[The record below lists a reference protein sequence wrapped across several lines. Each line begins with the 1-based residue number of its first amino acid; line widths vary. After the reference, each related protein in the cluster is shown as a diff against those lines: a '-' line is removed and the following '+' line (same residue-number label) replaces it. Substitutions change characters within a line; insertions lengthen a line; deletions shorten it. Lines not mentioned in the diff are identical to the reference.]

1 MLCSV
6 ACSKPPPSTLN
17 NERSFSV
24 VQLHSRDQGQIQQ
37 QAQTHQRAVQSTPP
51 RDQQLPQQ
59 LLLFAGKSCKH
70 IKRCW
75 HRAVAGST
83 CSFLRCTRSNSLMKS
98 SRAAALK
105 TRRRAQVLPSCGR
118 IGRPQECGAAGAGG
132 RRGRSARGLR
142 WFRIQNNFGFGRRL
156 GVRLCVRRGCE
167 TAAIITTAR
176 WASPRIAT
184 AFSVQLGARLPVR
197 RSKSTYSHL
206 RALTCSSQ
214 KIQHQREH
222 AAHTHPDIRPH
233 SHTSSHHCNIIIIIA
248 AAAPLSPL
256 LPSSRAF
263 SPSCRVA
270 VRAVC
275 RRRLLWIYLVH
286 TQRCRPGMSSGS
298 RMMGAG
304 LKVQGQYLRWWFMGR
319 AHQAGRQIGAAACCS
334 CCRATEIRKQSL

>member
-1 MLCSV
+1 M
-6 ACSKPPPSTLN
+6 
-17 NERSFSV
+17 
-24 VQLHSRDQGQIQQ
+24 
-37 QAQTHQRAVQSTPP
+37 
-51 RDQQLPQQ
+51 
-59 LLLFAGKSCKH
+59 
-70 IKRCW
+70 
-75 HRAVAGST
+75 
-83 CSFLRCTRSNSLMKS
+83 
-98 SRAAALK
+98 
-105 TRRRAQVLPSCGR
+105 
-118 IGRPQECGAAGAGG
+118 
-132 RRGRSARGLR
+132 R

-167 TAAIITTAR
+167 IAAIITTAR

-206 RALTCSSQ
+206 RALTYSPQ

-222 AAHTHPDIRPH
+222 ATHTRPDIRPYC
-233 SHTSSHHCNIIIIIA
+233 HTSSHHCNIIVIIAIA

-275 RRRLLWIYLVH
+275 RRLLCIYLLH

-298 RMMGAG
+298 RI
-304 LKVQGQYLRWWFMGR
+304 RWRG
-319 AHQAGRQIGAAACCS
+319 
-334 CCRATEIRKQSL
+334 